1 MISVIIPVYNVSKY
15 LSRCINS
22 VRTQAHVKEIL
33 LIDDGS
39 TDDSGILCDAY
50 AAMEPLVKVL
60 HKENAGLSSA
70 RNAGLDLA
78 QGEYVAFVDSDD
90 FLEPGAYEKLLSCA
104 QRHEAD
110 LVCAGR
116 SDLIGG
122 IGDKTLGL
130 CPETE
135 ETITGPEFVA
145 RMFTWQ
151 GVDSAAWDKLYKRS
165 LFDGLRYP
173 EGKICED
180 VPVTYRAALKANKV
194 ALLPEPVYVY
204 YHRPGSIT
212 TAPVS
217 QKSFHF
223 ALFSRPLEELQA
235 PLLLMGSRE
244 DVMCRKDLEAEYQHI
259 LEILPQ
265 ARYLRVWSL
274 AHPMMLC
281 QESGQ
286 ATAFR
291 QEYRACKR
299 ALAKELPFFLTSPLL
314 SGKEKLH
321 DLLLVLG
328 LFGPAWRL
336 TGHRRDP

>member
-60 HKENAGLSSA
+60 HKENGGLSSA

-223 ALFSRPLEELQA
+223 AAHTQA
-235 PLLLMGSRE
+235 ICQDIKARCP
-244 DVMCRKDLEAEYQHI
+244 
-259 LEILPQ
+259 EILPQ

-286 ATAFR
+286 VHAFR

-299 ALAKELPFFLTSPLL
+299 ALTKELPFFLTSPLL

>member
-1 MISVIIPVYNVSKY
+1 MISVIIPVYNVSRY

-60 HKENAGLSSA
+60 HKENGGLSSA

-165 LFDGLRYP
+165 LFHGLRYP

-223 ALFSRPLEELQA
+223 AAHTQA
-235 PLLLMGSRE
+235 ICQDIKARCP
-244 DVMCRKDLEAEYQHI
+244 
-259 LEILPQ
+259 EILPQ

-281 QESGQ
+281 QESSQ
-286 ATAFR
+286 VHAFR

-299 ALAKELPFFLTSPLL
+299 ALARELPFFLTSPLL

>member
-60 HKENAGLSSA
+60 HKENGGLSSA

-223 ALFSRPLEELQA
+223 AAHTQA
-235 PLLLMGSRE
+235 ICQDIKARCP
-244 DVMCRKDLEAEYQHI
+244 
-259 LEILPQ
+259 EILPQ

-286 ATAFR
+286 VHAFR

-299 ALAKELPFFLTSPLL
+299 ALARELPFFLTSPLL
-314 SGKEKLH
+314 SGKEKLR

>member
-60 HKENAGLSSA
+60 HKENEGLSSA

-223 ALFSRPLEELQA
+223 AAHTQA
-235 PLLLMGSRE
+235 ICQDIKVRCP
-244 DVMCRKDLEAEYQHI
+244 
-259 LEILPQ
+259 EILPQ

-286 ATAFR
+286 VHAFR

-299 ALAKELPFFLTSPLL
+299 ALARELPFFLTSPLL

>member
-223 ALFSRPLEELQA
+223 AAHTQA
-235 PLLLMGSRE
+235 ICQDIKVRCP
-244 DVMCRKDLEAEYQHI
+244 
-259 LEILPQ
+259 EILPQ

-286 ATAFR
+286 VQAFR

-336 TGHRRDP
+336 TGHRRNL

>member
-60 HKENAGLSSA
+60 HKENGGLSSA

-78 QGEYVAFVDSDD
+78 QGEYVACVDSDD
-90 FLEPGAYEKLLSCA
+90 FFEPGAYEKLLSCA

-135 ETITGPEFVA
+135 ETVTGPEFVA

-223 ALFSRPLEELQA
+223 AAHTQA
-235 PLLLMGSRE
+235 ICQDIKARCP
-244 DVMCRKDLEAEYQHI
+244 
-259 LEILPQ
+259 EILPQ

-286 ATAFR
+286 VHAFR

>member
-1 MISVIIPVYNVSKY
+1 
-15 LSRCINS
+15 
-22 VRTQAHVKEIL
+22 
-33 LIDDGS
+33 
-39 TDDSGILCDAY
+39 
-50 AAMEPLVKVL
+50 MEPLVKVL
-60 HKENAGLSSA
+60 HKENGGLSSA

-122 IGDKTLGL
+122 IGDKALGL
-130 CPETE
+130 CPEKE

-223 ALFSRPLEELQA
+223 AAHTQA
-235 PLLLMGSRE
+235 ICQDIKARCP
-244 DVMCRKDLEAEYQHI
+244 
-259 LEILPQ
+259 EILPQ

-286 ATAFR
+286 VHAFR

>member
-60 HKENAGLSSA
+60 HKENGGLSSA

-223 ALFSRPLEELQA
+223 AAHTQA
-235 PLLLMGSRE
+235 ICQDIKARCPG
-244 DVMCRKDLEAEYQHI
+244 
-259 LEILPQ
+259 ILPQ

-286 ATAFR
+286 VHAFR

>member
-60 HKENAGLSSA
+60 HKENGGLSSA

-130 CPETE
+130 CPEKE
-135 ETITGPEFVA
+135 EIITGPEFVA

-165 LFDGLRYP
+165 LFHGLRYP

-223 ALFSRPLEELQA
+223 AAHTQA
-235 PLLLMGSRE
+235 ICQDIKVRCP
-244 DVMCRKDLEAEYQHI
+244 
-259 LEILPQ
+259 EILPQ

-286 ATAFR
+286 VHAFR

>member
-60 HKENAGLSSA
+60 HKENGGLSSA

-130 CPETE
+130 CPEKE

-165 LFDGLRYP
+165 LFHGLRYP

-223 ALFSRPLEELQA
+223 AAHTQA
-235 PLLLMGSRE
+235 ICQDIKARCP
-244 DVMCRKDLEAEYQHI
+244 
-259 LEILPQ
+259 EILPQ

-286 ATAFR
+286 VHAFR

-336 TGHRRDP
+336 TGHGRNP

>member
-223 ALFSRPLEELQA
+223 AAHTQA
-235 PLLLMGSRE
+235 ICQDIKARCP
-244 DVMCRKDLEAEYQHI
+244 
-259 LEILPQ
+259 EILPQ

-286 ATAFR
+286 VKAFR
-291 QEYRACKR
+291 QEYRACKV

-336 TGHRRDP
+336 TGHRRNP

>member
-60 HKENAGLSSA
+60 HKENGGLSSA

-223 ALFSRPLEELQA
+223 AAHTQA
-235 PLLLMGSRE
+235 ICQDIKARCP
-244 DVMCRKDLEAEYQHI
+244 
-259 LEILPQ
+259 EILPQ

-286 ATAFR
+286 VHAFR
-291 QEYRACKR
+291 REYRACKR

>member
-60 HKENAGLSSA
+60 HKENGGLSSA

-165 LFDGLRYP
+165 LFDSLRYP

-223 ALFSRPLEELQA
+223 AAHTQA
-235 PLLLMGSRE
+235 ICQDIKARCP
-244 DVMCRKDLEAEYQHI
+244 
-259 LEILPQ
+259 EILPQ

-286 ATAFR
+286 VHAFR

-336 TGHRRDP
+336 TGHRRNP

>member
-60 HKENAGLSSA
+60 HKENGGLSSA

-130 CPETE
+130 CPEKE
-135 ETITGPEFVA
+135 EAITGPEFVA

-223 ALFSRPLEELQA
+223 AAHTQA
-235 PLLLMGSRE
+235 ICQDIKARCP
-244 DVMCRKDLEAEYQHI
+244 
-259 LEILPQ
+259 EILPQ

-286 ATAFR
+286 VHAFR

-336 TGHRRDP
+336 TGHRREP

>member
-15 LSRCINS
+15 LRRCINS

-60 HKENAGLSSA
+60 HKENGGLSSA

-223 ALFSRPLEELQA
+223 AAHTQA
-235 PLLLMGSRE
+235 ICQDIKARCP
-244 DVMCRKDLEAEYQHI
+244 
-259 LEILPQ
+259 EILPQ

-286 ATAFR
+286 VHAFR
-291 QEYRACKR
+291 REYRACKR

>member
-60 HKENAGLSSA
+60 HKENGGLSSA

-122 IGDKTLGL
+122 IGDKALGL
-130 CPETE
+130 CPKKE

-223 ALFSRPLEELQA
+223 ASHTQA
-235 PLLLMGSRE
+235 ICQDIKARCP
-244 DVMCRKDLEAEYQHI
+244 
-259 LEILPQ
+259 EILPQ

-286 ATAFR
+286 TTAFR

>member
-22 VRTQAHVKEIL
+22 VRNQAHVKEIL

-223 ALFSRPLEELQA
+223 AAHTQA
-235 PLLLMGSRE
+235 ICQDIRTRCP
-244 DVMCRKDLEAEYQHI
+244 
-259 LEILPQ
+259 EILPQ

-286 ATAFR
+286 VKAFR

-336 TGHRRDP
+336 TGHRRNP

>member
-60 HKENAGLSSA
+60 HKENGGLSSA

-130 CPETE
+130 CPEKE

-145 RMFTWQ
+145 RMFTWIPPP
-151 GVDSAAWDKLYKRS
+151 GTSSISAASSTASATRRERS
-165 LFDGLRYP
+165 ARMCP
-173 EGKICED
+173 SPI
-180 VPVTYRAALKANKV
+180 
-194 ALLPEPVYVY
+194 
-204 YHRPGSIT
+204 RP
-212 TAPVS
+212 P
-217 QKSFHF
+217 
-223 ALFSRPLEELQA
+223 
-235 PLLLMGSRE
+235 
-244 DVMCRKDLEAEYQHI
+244 
-259 LEILPQ
+259 
-265 ARYLRVWSL
+265 
-274 AHPMMLC
+274 
-281 QESGQ
+281 
-286 ATAFR
+286 
-291 QEYRACKR
+291 
-299 ALAKELPFFLTSPLL
+299 
-314 SGKEKLH
+314 
-321 DLLLVLG
+321 
-328 LFGPAWRL
+328 
-336 TGHRRDP
+336 